1 MCKGPE
7 TRECQEYGSNK
18 GDERAE
24 ARGLMGTSAQVG
36 RTLVSTLSEKEEVTI
51 TSLLPQCPLISRAL
65 SGACHTTLVDT
76 LSWTHS

>member
-1 MCKGPE
+1 
-7 TRECQEYGSNK
+7 
-18 GDERAE
+18 
-24 ARGLMGTSAQVG
+24 MGTSAQVG